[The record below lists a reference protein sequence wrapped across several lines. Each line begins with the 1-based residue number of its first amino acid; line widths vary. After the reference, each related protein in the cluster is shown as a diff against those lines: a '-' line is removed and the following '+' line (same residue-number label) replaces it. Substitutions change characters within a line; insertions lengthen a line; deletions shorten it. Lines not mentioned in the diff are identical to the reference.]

1 MIFIKT
7 LKPFLAFTCW
17 VAITQTVL
25 QSIATAQT
33 EADIDAILNHPDRPV
48 ADGERD
54 SQRQPANLL
63 AFAGLEIGMNVL
75 DMEAA
80 GGYFTEILSRAVGP
94 NGTVI
99 MQHAPGLMGFVGDG
113 IDVRTA
119 DNRLPNVR
127 VSITNFD
134 SLDVDDNSVDMVTW
148 LQGPHELGFA
158 PGGNSLGD
166 PSKTFKEIV
175 RVLKPG
181 GVFLASD
188 HIGPDGSRIE
198 AGGTLHRVAENVV
211 SELAEGVGL
220 SVIRTSDM
228 LKNSD
233 DPLDVGVFSTAVRG
247 KTSQFVVLFQK

>member
-17 VAITQTVL
+17 VAITQTAL

-33 EADIDAILNHPDRPV
+33 EADIEAILNHPDRPV

-63 AFAGLEIGMNVL
+63 AFAGLKIGMNVL

-80 GGYFTEILSRAVGP
+80 GGYFTEILSRSVGS
-94 NGTVI
+94 NGAVI

-119 DNRLPNVR
+119 KNRLPNVR

-158 PGGNSLGD
+158 PQGNSLGN
-166 PSKTFKEIV
+166 PSKTFQEIA

-188 HIGPDGSRIE
+188 HIAPSGSGIE
-198 AGGTLHRVAENVV
+198 AGGTLHRVSETVV
-211 SELAEGVGL
+211 SKLAQEAGL
-220 SVIRTSDM
+220 SVLRTSDL
-228 LKNSD
+228 LKNPD
-233 DPLDVGVFSTAVRG
+233 DPLDVGVFAPTIRG